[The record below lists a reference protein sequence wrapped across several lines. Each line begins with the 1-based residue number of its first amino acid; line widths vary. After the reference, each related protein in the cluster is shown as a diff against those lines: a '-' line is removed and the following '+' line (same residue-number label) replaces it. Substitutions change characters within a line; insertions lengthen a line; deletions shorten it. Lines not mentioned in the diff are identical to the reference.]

1 MSGLPRRLA
10 AGVSLTAAWLNR
22 LLDYLRSRELI
33 AGPGI
38 RLSRTPSGTTISAGA
53 AAGAAAAAAPDVVP
67 AVVTS
72 GSGGVYRVDLYANG
86 LLSPRTGQGRLVVPE
101 VSMLQTLDAGS
112 VVLAHLVTVE
122 VLDHGMESSDWAED
136 GDGEEE

>member
-38 RLSRTPSGTTISAGA
+38 RLSRTPSGTTIAA
-53 AAGAAAAAAPDVVP
+53 AAGSAAAPHDAVP
-67 AVVTS
+67 AVVTAA
-72 GSGGVYRVDLYANG
+72 GNGVYTVDLFANG
-86 LLSPRTGQGRLVVPE
+86 IGMPRTGAGTLAVPE
-101 VSMLQTLDAGS
+101 VSMLSTLDVGT
-112 VVLAHLVTVE
+112 VVLAHLVTISAAE
-122 VLDHGMESSDWAED
+122 AEESG
-136 GDGEEE
+136 GDGESGQ